1 MGAIKNGIKSGLLS
15 GLIYF
20 LINSIINFA
29 MIIFFIGEIV
39 IAEGVPET
47 TKDLS
52 IFLTLLINHQI
63 ETIFITG
70 LLFGVLFSIL
80 LLKYYDTIPGATLK
94 GKTNF
99 FVIIYW
105 IVFFIIIPVY
115 ELGFSIII
123 ALPYLITYIVV
134 NFLTSLFFGYLIA
147 GYNSKYII
155 RDKNNHPL

>member
-15 GLIYF
+15 GFIYF
-20 LINSIINFA
+20 LINSIINFVI
-29 MIIFFIGEIV
+29 IIFFIGEIV

-47 TKDLS
+47 TRDLS

-70 LLFGVLFSIL
+70 LLSGVLFSIL
-80 LLKYYDTIPGATLK
+80 LLKYYETIPGTTLK

-99 FVIIYW
+99 FIIIYW
-105 IVFFIIIPVY
+105 IAFFIIIPVY

-123 ALPYLITYIVV
+123 ALPYLITYIVA

-147 GYNSKYII
+147 RYNSKYITQ
-155 RDKNNHPL
+155 DKNNHPL